1 MVGALLAGGTLAVFN
16 TQASADTHVTVRSGD
31 TMSNLA
37 TAYDSSVDQIVQ
49 KNNISKD
56 STLQI
61 GQELDIPNDRPDEWV
76 GTDRSTAD
84 FAKLAEAGF
93 STDIWGNATDGTVAF
108 GNNVS
113 QNVNATTDVTN
124 VNTTANTV
132 NAGSGANS
140 SANNVNT
147 ASYNNYTPGPT
158 SYAGNTNTVSTVAY
172 SAPAA
177 ASTNASSNAN
187 TQYSPAEAV
196 SRAQGQIG
204 TPYVWGGNQPGG
216 FDCSGL
222 VQWAYGLPAS
232 ERTTYQQQT
241 MGTHRYDVENA
252 QAGDIYFWGSDA
264 APHHEALATGNGNY
278 IQAPQPGQNVQ
289 NGNINAYR
297 PNYFVSMQ

>member
-1 MVGALLAGGTLAVFN
+1 MLAGGTLAVFN

-37 TAYDSSVDQIVQ
+37 TAFDSSVDQIAQ

-84 FAKLAEAGF
+84 FTKLAQAGF
-93 STDIWGNATDGTVAF
+93 NTDIWGNATDSATNF
-108 GNNVS
+108 GNGAA
-113 QNVNATTDVTN
+113 QNVNVSADNFGTN
-124 VNTTANTV
+124 TVANTV
-132 NAGSGANS
+132 NAGVNVNT
-140 SANNVNT
+140 SANNATVNT
-147 ASYNNYTPGPT
+147 ASYNNYMPSTT
-158 SYAGNTNTVSTVAY
+158 SYAGNTNTVSTTAY
-172 SAPAA
+172 SAPVA

-252 QAGDIYFWGSDA
+252 QAGDIYFWGSDT

>member
-1 MVGALLAGGTLAVFN
+1 MLAGGTLAVFN

-37 TAYDSSVDQIVQ
+37 TAFDSSVDQIAQ

-84 FAKLAEAGF
+84 FTKLAQAGF
-93 STDIWGNATDGTVAF
+93 NTDIWGNATDSATNF
-108 GNNVS
+108 GNGAA
-113 QNVNATTDVTN
+113 QNVNVSADNFGTN
-124 VNTTANTV
+124 TVANTV
-132 NAGSGANS
+132 NAGVNVNT
-140 SANNVNT
+140 SANNATVNT
-147 ASYNNYTPGPT
+147 ASYNNYMPSTT
-158 SYAGNTNTVSTVAY
+158 SYAGNTNTVSTTAY
-172 SAPAA
+172 SAPVA

-252 QAGDIYFWGSDA
+252 KAGDIYFWGSDT